1 MEIES
6 FLHNNK
12 CLALDTNVFI
22 ALFAQEV
29 LGVKVVP
36 LIDAAANQGKLE
48 LIASVMAFTEC
59 AVKPYQ
65 EGNWMALDQ
74 IKLMFQMPHLTVYP
88 VDDQV
93 AEEAARIRAV
103 YNFKMPDAIHL
114 ATAIIQRADVFLTN
128 DYHLATIKEIPVIKL
143 EDL

>member
-48 LIASVMAFTEC
+48 LIASVMAFAEF